1 MSTKTSLLD
10 DLNDLISDEGAQI
23 EYKHELA
30 VSSFTNDVARLM
42 ADQGIS
48 QSELARRLGVSRA
61 RVSQLMQ
68 HSSSPTLRTMVEV
81 ADVLG
86 CDLTPGLAP
95 CGFHPARLYVADG
108 GKNVASYR
116 QTKQISD
123 ALKGRAINAERIA
136 V

>member
-1 MSTKTSLLD
+1 MSTKLLD
-10 DLNDLISDEGAQI
+10 DLNDLIGDDSAQL

-30 VSSFTNDVARLM
+30 VSAFTNDVARLM
-42 ADQGIS
+42 ADQNIS
-48 QSELARRLGVSRA
+48 QADLARRLGVSRA

-81 ADVLG
+81 ANVLG
-86 CDLTPGLAP
+86 CDLMPGLAP
-95 CGFHPARLYVADG
+95 CGFRSARLYVADG
-108 GKNVASYR
+108 GKNVAGYR

-123 ALKGRAINAERIA
+123 ALRGRAVHAERIA

>member
-1 MSTKTSLLD
+1 MSTSLLD
-10 DLNDLISDEGAQI
+10 DLNELIDDESAQL

-30 VSSFTNDVARLM
+30 ASAFTNDVARLM

-48 QSELARRLGVSRA
+48 QADLARKLGVSRA

-68 HSSSPTLRTMVEV
+68 HASSPTLRTMVEV
-81 ADVLG
+81 ATALG
-86 CDLTPGLAP
+86 CDLVPGLAP
-95 CGFHPARLYVADG
+95 CGFRPARLYVADG
-108 GKNVASYR
+108 SKNVAGYR

-123 ALKGRAINAERIA
+123 ALRGRVAQAERIA